1 MNKSMM
7 IGAIAGA
14 AIVTAGGAFAGYKTW
29 QQQHYADVVSAEL
42 VTKKIKTPR
51 QECHA
56 EEVTRQ
62 QQPKD
67 EHRVAGTLIGAVV
80 GGVVGNQFGGG
91 NGKKLATVAGAAAG
105 GYAGNQVQ
113 DRMQKGNTYTDTEQR
128 CSTVYDIEERPAGYK
143 VTYEF
148 DGKTRTAHM
157 DHDPGKR
164 LPIED
169 GQVVLS
175 QNDDK

>member
-1 MNKSMM
+1 MNKSVML
-7 IGAIAGA
+7 GALAGA

-29 QQQHYADVVSAEL
+29 QGQHSAEVVSTEL
-42 VTKKIKTPR
+42 VTKQIRKPR

-56 EEVTRQ
+56 EQVTRQ

-67 EHRVAGTLIGAVV
+67 EHRVAGTLVGAVL

-91 NGKKLATVAGAAAG
+91 NGKKVATVAGAAAG

-113 DRMQKGNTYTDTEQR
+113 DRMQKGNTYTTTEQR

-143 VTYEF
+143 VTYEYG
-148 DGKTRTAHM
+148 GKTSTVHM
-157 DHDPGKR
+157 HHDPGKH
-164 LPIED
+164 LPVED
-169 GQVVLS
+169 GQVVIS
-175 QNDDK
+175 QVSK

>member
-1 MNKSMM
+1 MNRSMI

-29 QQQHYADVVSAEL
+29 ERQHSAEVINAEL
-42 VTKKIKTPR
+42 VTKQIKKPR
-51 QECHA
+51 QECHD
-56 EEVTRQ
+56 EVVTRQ

-67 EHRVAGTLIGAVV
+67 QHRVAGTVIGAVV

-91 NGKKLATVAGAAAG
+91 DGKKVATVAGAAAG

-113 DRMQKGNTYTDTEQR
+113 DRMQKGNTYTATEQR
-128 CSTVYDIEERPAGYK
+128 CSTQYDIEERPAGYK

-148 DGKTRTAHM
+148 AGKTHTTHM

-164 LPIED
+164 LPVED
-169 GQVVLS
+169 GQVVLTQS
-175 QNDDK
+175 KND